1 MGSGGGDLGVARG
14 AREEVERGGGGG
26 GGGGMRKARVCVRAP
41 HGAGALLVVG
51 GAVVG
56 AAVFAWCRRRGEGE
70 RKRGAKNHGEHPAYV
85 FFSSLVFFRS
95 GVILIWMDGR
105 R

>member
-1 MGSGGGDLGVARG
+1 MGSGGGGGDLGVAREV
-14 AREEVERGGGGG
+14 REEERGG

-56 AAVFAWCRRRGEGE
+56 AAVFAWCRRRCRSDGGEGEGE
-70 RKRGAKNHGEHPAYV
+70 RKEGAKNHGEHPAYV
-85 FFSSLVFFRS
+85 FFFFS
-95 GVILIWMDGR
+95 FS
-105 R
+105 

>member
-56 AAVFAWCRRRGEGE
+56 AAVSRGARRGEDE

-85 FFSSLVFFRS
+85 FFFPSH
-95 GVILIWMDGR
+95 LISIAE
-105 R
+105 